1 MGTNKYKLFW
11 KIGDVNKHVVCQK
24 YSDDEEY
31 YSFLKKQYDI
41 GYRQI
46 IISSEVM
53 IQLVKEFVM
62 NFGLRVYRIEFMEA
76 DSSLTNEIEVL
87 LDHMKEQPILFAA
100 LLEKLNFLAET
111 TSIDISRIYTSGK
124 SENNIALNMFVQ
136 SNGII
141 GINDNAENEL
151 LQRTCTLI
159 ERHLFG

>member
-11 KIGDVNKHVVCQK
+11 KVGDVNKHVVCQK

-53 IQLVKEFVM
+53 IQLIKEFVM

-87 LDHMKEQPILFAA
+87 LDHMKEYPILFVT

-111 TSIDISRIYTSGK
+111 TSIDIGRIYTSG
-124 SENNIALNMFVQ
+124 
-136 SNGII
+136 
-141 GINDNAENEL
+141 
-151 LQRTCTLI
+151 R
-159 ERHLFG
+159 

>member
-53 IQLVKEFVM
+53 IQLIKEFVM

>member
-11 KIGDVNKHVVCQK
+11 KVGDVNKHVVCQK

-53 IQLVKEFVM
+53 IELIKEFVI

-87 LDHMKEQPILFAA
+87 LEHMKERPILFAT

-111 TSIDISRIYTSGK
+111 TSIDIGRIDTSGRL
-124 SENNIALNMFVQ
+124 ENNIALNMFVQ

-141 GINDNAENEL
+141 GISDDVGNVL
-151 LQRTCTLI
+151 LQRTCKLI

>member
-11 KIGDVNKHVVCQK
+11 KVGDVNKHVVCQK

-53 IQLVKEFVM
+53 IQLIKEFVM

-87 LDHMKEQPILFAA
+87 LDHMKEYPILFVT

-111 TSIDISRIYTSGK
+111 TSIDIGRIYTSGK
-124 SENNIALNMFVQ
+124 SKNNSALNMFVQ

-141 GINDNAENEL
+141 GINDDAEDEL